1 MNRNEILKVIERVH
15 SLKKG
20 KENALPQNSYFLDN
34 GDVLCYPAKN
44 GDSRFPYCKDGMV
57 LFAHSNG
64 YIDCVESLFSLFRIA
79 NYNED
84 TSAAFF
90 AGEKQGDY
98 YFPISIT
105 GAARQLFEQGVER
118 YCVFTPVCVYYIVE
132 TEKAYYAARV
142 YIDDNKHVCF
152 SIGAVNI
159 GDEREIYLA
168 SFFEPALRYTA
179 CDDFFKRMTKYGEHF
194 ENGSYVIHAN
204 NVSVQDYLSVRV
216 RVDGDVNE
224 RYFTTAKNDFVG
236 MLGGNVTN
244 AQALK
249 YGCLERQVKKTNTT
263 DLNVISDM
271 VRFNLKKDGFAVIE
285 YEMQLGHDKQEAFS
299 FANGEID
306 AMKDNGLETSV
317 RAEEKAIFD
326 RTDIK
331 FGDWHNDKLHPDVI
345 NNFLKYVQRQVSFCA
360 LGKNYAGEYLG
371 IRDVFQQLE
380 SALIWQ
386 PKESRAQIVRGM
398 NYILSSGRA
407 PRQIS
412 FAANKGVPKMDLR
425 PFIDQG
431 FWIVAALHN
440 YLAFTEDFSILQEE
454 CGYFTA
460 EKTYGPLSFCDE
472 RDSILCHLIRITEF
486 LISNIDDE
494 THCIHALY
502 GDWNDALDG
511 MGKTTDKSREFGTG
525 VSMMATEQMYLT
537 LGQMCDILKAVGNED
552 ERIKRYSELRN
563 TIARG
568 VFENAVKKDE
578 NGVMRVIHGWGDKMS
593 YFVGSP
599 CDFDGKSR
607 VSLTANAYCAIS
619 GLINTFSEYKDDI
632 VKTIMSLDTKYG
644 LLTFDKP
651 FYAPAKEVGRIATIT
666 PGTYENSCAYV
677 HAGTFGVLALFMMG
691 EAEKAWSVLEKAMV
705 ISHENV
711 TKTTF
716 AMPNSYCFTEE
727 YSADGDSMGDWY
739 TGSGTV
745 LIKDIIKCGF
755 GIEPD
760 MNGIKVAP
768 GAYFPAK
775 SAEMSLDIKNKRVTV
790 KYLNENSKERKIFL
804 NGEELKTET
813 DAMKKLRFAYIPT
826 SALNDV
832 NEIVIKD

>member
-1 MNRNEILKVIERVH
+1 MNKNEILKLVERVH
-15 SLKKG
+15 SLKKD
-20 KENALPQNSYFLDN
+20 KSNTLPQNSYFLEN

-44 GDSRFPYCKDGMV
+44 GDSRYPYCKDGMV
-57 LFAHSNG
+57 LFAHSDG
-64 YIDCVESLFSLFRIA
+64 YIDCVESLFSLFKIA

-90 AGEKQGDY
+90 VGEVYGDY

-105 GAARQLFEQGVER
+105 GAAKQLFEQGVER
-118 YCVFTPVCVYYIVE
+118 YCVFTPVCVYYVVE

-142 YIDDNKHVCF
+142 YIDDDKRVCF

-159 GDEREIYLA
+159 GEEREIYLA
-168 SFFEPALRYTA
+168 SFFEPMLRYTNYE
-179 CDDFFKRMTKYGEHF
+179 DFFKRMTKYGEHF
-194 ENGSYVIHAN
+194 DNGSYIIHAD
-204 NVSVQDYLSVRV
+204 NVGAQDYLAVRV
-216 RVDGDVNE
+216 NVEGDVAD
-224 RYFTTAKNDFVG
+224 RYFTTAKNDFIGGV
-236 MLGGNVTN
+236 GGNVTN
-244 AQALK
+244 AQSLK
-249 YGCLERQVKKTNTT
+249 YGKFERQVKKTNTT
-263 DLNVISDM
+263 DLNVIADM
-271 VRFNLKKDGFAVIE
+271 VHFNLKKDGFALIE
-285 YEMQLGHDKQEAFS
+285 YEMSLGRDKQAALD
-299 FANGEID
+299 FANGTID
-306 AMKDNGLETSV
+306 KNKDEVLLTSV
-317 RAEEKAIFD
+317 RAEEKAVFD

-331 FGDWHNDKLHPDVI
+331 FCDWHNEKLHPDVI

-386 PKESRAQIVRGM
+386 PKESRAQIVRVM

-412 FAANKGVPKMDLR
+412 FAAGNGVPKMDLR

-431 FWIVAALHN
+431 FWIVATLHT
-440 YLAFTEDFSILQEE
+440 YLSFTEDFSILDEE

-472 RDSILCHLIRITEF
+472 RDSLLCHLIRITEF

-494 THCIHALY
+494 THCVHALY

-511 MGKTTDKSREFGTG
+511 MGRTNDKSREFGTG

-537 LGQMCDILKAVGNED
+537 LGQMCDILKAAGNED
-552 ERIKRYSELRN
+552 ERIERYSALRK
-563 TIARG
+563 TIAGG
-568 VFENAVKKDE
+568 VFKNAVKKDE
-578 NGVMRVIHGWGDKMS
+578 NGTMRVIHGWGDNMS

-632 VKTIMSLDTKYG
+632 VKTIMSLDSKYG

-651 FYAPAKEVGRIATIT
+651 FIAPAKEVGRIATIT

-677 HAGTFGVLALFMMG
+677 HAGTFGVMALFMMG
-691 EAEKAWSVLEKAMV
+691 EAQKAWSVLEKAMV

-711 TKTTF
+711 TRTTF

-760 MNGIKVAP
+760 MSGIKVSP
-768 GAYFPAK
+768 GNYFPAK
-775 SAEMSLDIKNKRVTV
+775 SAEMSLDIKNTRVYV
-790 KYLNENSKERKIFL
+790 KYENQNSGNRKIYL
-804 NGEELKTET
+804 NGKELET
-813 DAMKKLRFAYIPT
+813 GFDTMKNLRFAYIPT
-826 SALNDV
+826 SELKDV